1 MKPIAALL
9 AAVAAAWLPAVSVAG
24 IYYEVVTETAFEQGS
39 ATGGT
44 RMTARAWAE
53 DGNAKLMFADA
64 GNGATSEGTWLVTRD
79 GGRSMTLVNPGQ
91 QTYSELDLA
100 GLSERVGDMFKS
112 LEGQA
117 DIDFGQ
123 PQMKKVSEGPGPE
136 ILGYETTHAV
146 YETTY
151 EIRIDMQGSS
161 QSIETRIRREQ
172 WITDEIEAPPGGL
185 WPGAGTAATGV
196 QGLDA
201 IVSQESALA
210 SQGFPLKSVVVTT
223 TTVKGTTSTTR
234 STTRVTGLEER
245 DIEDAV
251 FDIPSGFSPDETP
264 GLDDL
269 MRLYGH

>member
-1 MKPIAALL
+1 MKPFAAIL
-9 AAVAAAWLPAVSVAG
+9 AAVAAAWLPTASVAG
-24 IYYEVVTETAFEQGS
+24 IYYEVVTETAFERGS
-39 ATGGT
+39 AMDGT
-44 RMTARAWAE
+44 RMAARAWVE
-53 DGNAKLMFADA
+53 DGNTRLVFADA
-64 GNGATSEGTWLVTRD
+64 GNGAASEGTWLVTRD
-79 GGRSMTLVNPGQ
+79 GGRSMTLVNPRQ
-91 QTYSELDLA
+91 KTYSELDLA
-100 GLSERVGDMFKS
+100 GLSDRVGDMFKS

-123 PQMKKVSEGPGPE
+123 PQMKKISEGPGPE
-136 ILGYETTHAV
+136 LLGYETTHAV

-172 WITDEIEAPPGGL
+172 WTTDEIEAPPGGL
-185 WPGAGTAATGV
+185 WPGAGTMTTGV

-201 IVSQESALA
+201 IIGQESALA

-245 DIEDAV
+245 DIDDAV

-269 MRLYGH
+269 MRLYGQ